1 MADKQKATEPK
12 PGEAGPYKPARP
24 AKGVSDDGK

>member
-1 MADKQKATEPK
+1 MADKQTKPK